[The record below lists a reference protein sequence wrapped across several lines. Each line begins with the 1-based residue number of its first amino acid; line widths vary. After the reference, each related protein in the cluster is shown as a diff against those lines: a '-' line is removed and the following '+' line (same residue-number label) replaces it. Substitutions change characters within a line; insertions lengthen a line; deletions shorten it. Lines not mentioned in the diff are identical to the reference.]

1 MSKVFQPLSKL
12 MVNKYSDLNMK
23 RKHPKLSSKMSS
35 LQTHKNSKIQDRT
48 MEMNGSETRNTF
60 HLSCGR

>member
-1 MSKVFQPLSKL
+1 